1 MHWTAIGAAGTTDS
15 KLLGAYAEIADALI
29 GQGVD
34 VNHRDDLGLA
44 PMDWLPAAADSPI
57 AIMLHDH
64 GGERAVT
71 GPVGAAV
78 SGLLAS
84 LDEAVDNGDISKIRT
99 LLDVSLPA
107 LTEISI
113 RLASGI
119 SSHTS
124 RPGDVVDAVVTVPVA
139 VDNRIVVSAGAS
151 LRGTVLFARRARDQ
165 FQQAHLYVHF
175 GQLTQPGLAA
185 PATILTRLD
194 AVDNAR
200 ESVADGWIIGI
211 PLPQSK
217 VQKVKWAASALGWFW
232 PGQPRRST

>member
-84 LDEAVDNGDISKIRT
+84 LDEAVDDGDISKSGPCSTCRCP
-99 LLDVSLPA
+99 LSRRYR
-107 LTEISI
+107 S
-113 RLASGI
+113 AS
-119 SSHTS
+119 
-124 RPGDVVDAVVTVPVA
+124 R
-139 VDNRIVVSAGAS
+139 
-151 LRGTVLFARRARDQ
+151 
-165 FQQAHLYVHF
+165 
-175 GQLTQPGLAA
+175 
-185 PATILTRLD
+185 
-194 AVDNAR
+194 
-200 ESVADGWIIGI
+200 
-211 PLPQSK
+211 
-217 VQKVKWAASALGWFW
+217 AASAAIRPDRVTSWTQW
-232 PGQPRRST
+232 